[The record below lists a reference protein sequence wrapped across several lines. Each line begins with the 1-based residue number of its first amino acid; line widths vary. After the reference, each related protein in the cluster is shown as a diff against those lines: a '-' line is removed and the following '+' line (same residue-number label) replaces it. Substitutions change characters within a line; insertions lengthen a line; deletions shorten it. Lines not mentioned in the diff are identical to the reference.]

1 MKTKHVC
8 GTFLFS
14 VTLFLVAV
22 KLCDNL
28 PHDRLFVVPVLL
40 AGGLLCL
47 FLPRTLRESLF
58 RPTWWKMVL
67 VAAWW
72 FVPRSFEDGVYDCPA
87 VWLSA
92 WWFKAV
98 GGP

>member
-1 MKTKHVC
+1 MKPKHIC
-8 GTFLFS
+8 WTFLFS
-14 VTLFLVAV
+14 VTLFLAVV
-22 KLCDNL
+22 KLCDHL

-40 AGGLLCL
+40 AVGLFCL
-47 FLPRTLRESLF
+47 FLPRTLREHFF

-72 FVPRSFEDGVYDCPA
+72 FFPRSLQDGVYDCPA
-87 VWLSA
+87 VWLAA